1 MFLTDT
7 EHPDI
12 IPEDN
17 EHVLR
22 NHNILDET
30 DYSFLMHFWSEHQTV
45 CSVLVK
51 CLWMYAE
58 QIISIQKTPEEVFF
72 FNFFSN
78 LQMEEKYS
86 SSYLKPEH
94 KE

>member
-1 MFLTDT
+1 MYLQEKELHKDKITLVFMKVTINELHKKFLTDT

-30 DYSFLMHFWSEHQTV
+30 DHSFLMHFWSEHQTV

-51 CLWMYAE
+51 CL
-58 QIISIQKTPEEVFF
+58 
-72 FNFFSN
+72 
-78 LQMEEKYS
+78 
-86 SSYLKPEH
+86 
-94 KE
+94 